1 MTYQL
6 TKLAAD
12 GSDLPADATGHK
24 AVRLDHELLRQP
36 VIWTAERSPKVMTW
50 AEAQQWVDAL
60 DTYGWRW
67 RLPTVEEA
75 FLLCDR
81 TRTECPMVDPAYF
94 PDCDGERIWTATEDL
109 APPAGCAW
117 VVNLAYGNSGHGRQD
132 NHYHVRAVR
141 AGQQK

>member
-1 MTYQL
+1 MTRY

-12 GSDLPADATGHK
+12 GADLPADATGHK

-81 TRTECPMVDPAYF
+81 RRTSYPLVDPAYF
-94 PDCDGERIWTATEDL
+94 PGLTREWIWTATEHL
-109 APPAGCAW
+109 APPAGYAW
-117 VVNLAYGNSGHGRQD
+117 AVLLYNGFSVRVHQGLHG
-132 NHYHVRAVR
+132 HVRAVR
-141 AGQQK
+141 AGQL

>member
-1 MTYQL
+1 MTTTPTYTL

-24 AVRLDHELLRQP
+24 AVRLDHGLLKLP

-67 RLPTVEEA
+67 RLPTVDEA

-81 TRTECPMVDPAYF
+81 RRTSYPLVDPTYF
-94 PDCDGERIWTATEDL
+94 PDCDGEWIWTATENL
-109 APPAGCAW
+109 VPPAGYAW
-117 VVNLAYGNSGHGRQD
+117 LVNLNDGLSDYDLQGGHV
-132 NHYHVRAVR
+132 HVRAVR
-141 AGQQK
+141 A

>member
-24 AVRLDHELLRQP
+24 AVRLDHGLLRQP
-36 VIWTAERSPKVMTW
+36 IIWTAKRSPTAMTW
-50 AEAQQWVDAL
+50 QEAQQWVDTL

-67 RLPTVEEA
+67 RLPTAEEA
-75 FLLCDR
+75 FLLCDWR
-81 TRTECPMVDPAYF
+81 LASFLPVDPVYF
-94 PDCDGERIWTATEDL
+94 PDCDGEWIWTATEDIV
-109 APPAGCAW
+109 PPAGCAW
-117 VVNLAYGNSGHGRQD
+117 NVNLHNGRSIRAHQD
-132 NHYHVRAVR
+132 YRSHVRAVR

>member
-1 MTYQL
+1 MTTTPTYTL

-24 AVRLDHELLRQP
+24 AVRLDHGLLRQP

-67 RLPTVEEA
+67 RLPTAEEA

-94 PDCDGERIWTATEDL
+94 PDCVGEWIWTATEDL
-109 APPAGCAW
+109 TPPTGYAW
-117 VVNLAYGNSGHGRQD
+117 YVSLNEGSSLPSHQGL
-132 NHYHVRAVR
+132 HYQVRAVR
-141 AGQQK
+141 A